1 MKNVSKIT
9 KIKVKGMAN
18 KVYEFK
24 QMRELSLVSF
34 FVFVVLLVERVA

>member
-1 MKNVSKIT
+1 MKNVT
-9 KIKVKGMAN
+9 KISSVKIRGMAT